1 MDLELRGK
9 VAIITGGS
17 RGIGKSVAR
26 VLAEE
31 GADLVL
37 VARRQ
42 PPLAAAAEEI
52 ARATGRRVLPVVADT
67 TDEESVARMAEQ
79 VVTALGRIDILV
91 NGAATPGYLTGSPKL
106 SSITNELFHEKMN
119 EKVMGYLR
127 CARAVAPSMIRQG
140 WGRIVNISGLNARV
154 AGNAVASMS
163 NVAVAALTKNLAD
176 ELGPH
181 GINVTVIHPWAIR
194 TEEWAEVVANRARIA
209 GTTTEEIE
217 RRLIAPVTIGRLVD
231 AREIAYVVAFLVS
244 PKAVAINGDAISVG
258 GGYRGPIYY

>member
-1 MDLELRGK
+1 MDLELRGR
-9 VAIITGGS
+9 VAIATGGS

-31 GADLVL
+31 GADLAL

-42 PPLAAAAEEI
+42 PPLAATAEEI
-52 ARATGRRVLPVVADT
+52 ARASGRRVLPIVADT
-67 TDEESVARMAEQ
+67 TDDGSVDRMVEQ
-79 VVTALGRIDILV
+79 VVTTLGRIDILV

-106 SSITNELFHEKMN
+106 SNITNELFHEKMN

-127 CARAVAPSMIRQG
+127 CARAVAPVMIRQG

-181 GINVTVIHPWAIR
+181 GINVTVIHPWVMR
-194 TEEWAEVVANRARIA
+194 TEEWAEVVANRARVA
-209 GTTTEEIE
+209 GTTTAEIE
-217 RRLIAPVTIGRLVD
+217 RRLIDPVTIGRLVE
-231 AREIAYVVAFLVS
+231 AREVSYVVAFLVS